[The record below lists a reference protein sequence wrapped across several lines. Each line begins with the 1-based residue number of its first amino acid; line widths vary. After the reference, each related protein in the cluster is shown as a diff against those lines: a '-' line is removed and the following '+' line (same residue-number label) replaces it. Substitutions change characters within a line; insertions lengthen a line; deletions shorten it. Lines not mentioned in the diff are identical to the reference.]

1 MLQEKCSEKN
11 QFDIQLTSLM
21 DKLQYLNAAVA
32 QKTETILKLEAE
44 KVALEDN
51 LKKAVEACHQT
62 SEQVKVRV

>member
-1 MLQEKCSEKN
+1 
-11 QFDIQLTSLM
+11 M